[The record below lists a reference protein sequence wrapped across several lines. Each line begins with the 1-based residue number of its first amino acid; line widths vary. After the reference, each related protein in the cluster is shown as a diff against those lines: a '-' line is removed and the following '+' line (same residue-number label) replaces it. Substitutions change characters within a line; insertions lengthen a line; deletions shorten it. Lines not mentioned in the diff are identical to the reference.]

1 MNLSTFMSA
10 QYFSYVRR
18 EMEPSTVRGY
28 ESIWR
33 RHAFET
39 EVEEFRPPDAERY
52 VQSLPRSLTRRTLIH
67 IRSFYSGVW
76 SYAIRT
82 GVYERSNPW
91 REVRVPKAQESVE
104 TYAYGAEEVKAM
116 LNVLTGQAH
125 LAVAIAAYAGLRKSE
140 IQGLK
145 WEDYDGA
152 SLHIRRKVWQGRE
165 GRPKSQASRAS
176 VPCAPALKE
185 ILDLALSGAPH
196 NWMIRNA
203 SNGPVDLQN
212 LAERVIRPALHVHGL
227 AWHSW
232 HPFRRSV
239 GSRLHEAG
247 VQDLTIQK
255 VLRHENVA
263 TTRACYIKVGDEQTR
278 KAIEVL

>member
-1 MNLSTFMSA
+1 MNLSAFMSA
-10 QYFSYVRR
+10 HYLPYVHA

-39 EVEEFRPPDAERY
+39 EVEGFRPPDAERF
-52 VQSLPRSLTRRTLIH
+52 VHSLPRSLTRRTLIH

-82 GVYERSNPW
+82 GLYERSNPW
-91 REVRVPKAQESVE
+91 REVRVPKARESVE
-104 TYAYGAEEVKAM
+104 TYAYGAEEVRAM
-116 LNVLTGQAH
+116 LSVLTGQAH

-165 GRPKSQASRAS
+165 GRPKSKASRAS

-185 ILDLALSGAPH
+185 ILDRVSAPH
-196 NWMIRNA
+196 DWMIRNA
-203 SNGPVDLQN
+203 SNGPADLQN
-212 LAERVIRPALHVHGL
+212 LAERVIRPVLRAHGL
-227 AWHSW
+227 EWHSW

-255 VLRHENVA
+255 VLRHENVSA
-263 TTRACYIKVGDEQTR
+263 TRACYIKVDDVRARRAVET
-278 KAIEVL
+278 L